1 MKIRLANGSE
11 LTPVSITGG
20 PRYVQGQTRDTLN
33 FIFPA
38 SESMEALD
46 TVFSTANSETI
57 TIQEDSGTENIHKAY
72 TVRAALGKE
81 PVEVTPATA
90 EAPAVYEERITVSM
104 AQRTYIETQLA
115 MLQAA
120 ALGAQRQN

>member
-1 MKIRLANGSE
+1 MKIKLTDGTELRPLA
-11 LTPVSITGG
+11 VTGG
-20 PRYVQGQTRDTLN
+20 PRYVQGQSRDTLN

-46 TVFSTANSETI
+46 AAFSAANCETI
-57 TIQEDSGTENIHKAY
+57 TIQEDSGAENIHKAY
-72 TVRAALGKE
+72 TVRAALNKE

>member
-1 MKIRLANGSE
+1 MASKPSRTLIGAMGSAN
-11 LTPVSITGG
+11 
-20 PRYVQGQTRDTLN
+20 
-33 FIFPA
+33 
-38 SESMEALD
+38 
-46 TVFSTANSETI
+46 
-57 TIQEDSGTENIHKAY
+57 
-72 TVRAALGKE
+72 RAV
-81 PVEVTPATA
+81 PTATA

>member
-1 MKIRLANGSE
+1 MKIRLTDGME
-11 LTPVSITGG
+11 LVPVAVTGG
-20 PRYVQGQTRDTLN
+20 PRYVQGQSRDTLN
-33 FIFPA
+33 FVFPA
-38 SESMEALD
+38 SESMETLD
-46 TVFSTANSETI
+46 AAFSAANCETI

-120 ALGAQRQN
+120 ALGAQSQN

>member
-20 PRYVQGQTRDTLN
+20 PRYVQGQSRDTLN

-38 SESMEALD
+38 SESMETLD
-46 TVFSTANSETI
+46 AVFSADNCETI

-120 ALGAQRQN
+120 ALGTQSQN

>member
-1 MKIRLANGSE
+1 MYRGKAGI
-11 LTPVSITGG
+11 
-20 PRYVQGQTRDTLN
+20 N
-33 FIFPA
+33 FVFPA
-38 SESMEALD
+38 SESMETLD
-46 TVFSTANSETI
+46 AAFSAANCETI

-120 ALGAQRQN
+120 ALGAQSQN

>member
-1 MKIRLANGSE
+1 MKIKLTDGTE
-11 LTPVSITGG
+11 LTPSAIIGG
-20 PRYVQGQTRDTLN
+20 PRYVQGQT
-33 FIFPA
+33 
-38 SESMEALD
+38 
-46 TVFSTANSETI
+46 ANCETI

-72 TVRAALGKE
+72 TVRAALSKE

-115 MLQAA
+115 ILQAA
-120 ALGAQRQN
+120 ALGAQSQN

>member
-1 MKIRLANGSE
+1 MKIRLTDGME
-11 LTPVSITGG
+11 LVPVAVTGG
-20 PRYVQGQTRDTLN
+20 PRYVQGQSRDTLN
-33 FIFPA
+33 FVFPA
-38 SESMEALD
+38 SESMETLD
-46 TVFSTANSETI
+46 AAFSAANCETI

-120 ALGAQRQN
+120 AVGAQRQN

>member
-1 MKIRLANGSE
+1 MKIKLTDGTE
-11 LTPVSITGG
+11 LTPSAITGG
-20 PRYVQGQTRDTLN
+20 PRYVQGQSRDTLN

-46 TVFSTANSETI
+46 TVFSTANCETI
-57 TIQEDSGTENIHKAY
+57 TIQEESGAENIHKAY

-104 AQRTYIETQLA
+104 SQRTYIETQLA

-120 ALGAQRQN
+120 ALGAQSQD

>member
-1 MKIRLANGSE
+1 MKIRLTDGME
-11 LTPVSITGG
+11 LVPVAVTGG

-38 SESMEALD
+38 SESMETLD
-46 TVFSTANSETI
+46 AAFSAANCETI

-90 EAPAVYEERITVSM
+90 EAPVVYEERITVSM

-120 ALGAQRQN
+120 ALGAQSQN

>member
-1 MKIRLANGSE
+1 MKIRLTDGME
-11 LTPVSITGG
+11 LVPVAVTGG
-20 PRYVQGQTRDTLN
+20 PRYVQGQSRDTLN
-33 FIFPA
+33 FVFPA
-38 SESMEALD
+38 SESMETLD
-46 TVFSTANSETI
+46 AAFSAANCETI

-81 PVEVTPATA
+81 PVEVTPVTA

-120 ALGAQRQN
+120 ALGAQSQN

>member
-1 MKIRLANGSE
+1 MKIRLTDGME
-11 LTPVSITGG
+11 LVPVAVTGG
-20 PRYVQGQTRDTLN
+20 PRYVQGQSRDTLN
-33 FIFPA
+33 FVFPA
-38 SESMEALD
+38 SESMETLD
-46 TVFSTANSETI
+46 AAFSAANCETI

>member
-1 MKIRLANGSE
+1 MKIKLTDGTE
-11 LTPVSITGG
+11 LTPSAITGG
-20 PRYVQGQTRDTLN
+20 PRYVQGQSRDTLN

-46 TVFSTANSETI
+46 TVFSTANCETI
-57 TIQEDSGTENIHKAY
+57 TIQEESGAENIHKAY

-90 EAPAVYEERITVSM
+90 EAPAVYEERNTVSM
-104 AQRTYIETQLA
+104 AQRTYIVSQLA